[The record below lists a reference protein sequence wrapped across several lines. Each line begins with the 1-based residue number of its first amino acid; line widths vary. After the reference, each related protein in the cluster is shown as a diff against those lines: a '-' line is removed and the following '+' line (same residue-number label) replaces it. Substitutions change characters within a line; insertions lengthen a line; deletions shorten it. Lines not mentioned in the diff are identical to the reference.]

1 MPFSTTAPDATD
13 SSLPPVEP
21 ADLRG
26 VRVALVHD
34 WLTGMRGG
42 EKVLDALLELVP
54 DAAVFTLLH
63 VAGAVSPRIEARR
76 PRASFVQYL
85 PAAKRR
91 YRWYIGLFPTA
102 VEQFDLDAFDLV
114 LSTSHC
120 AAKSVVAT
128 GRARHLCYCH
138 TPMRYAWDQFDNYFG
153 RQRVGPL
160 RNRVFRLAFSRLAR
174 WDAATAGRVDRYV
187 ANSNH
192 VAERIR
198 RYYNRESTVVYPPV
212 DTTFY
217 CPNGSPPGS
226 YFLIVSALVPY
237 KRIDMAME
245 ACRLA
250 GVPLRIAGDGPERA
264 RLQALAGPGVE
275 FVGWRS
281 DEELRELYRG
291 ARAFLLPGEEDFGI
305 APVEALACGRPVVG
319 LARGGVTET
328 VSDGATG
335 VLVDEPVA
343 EAYAAGIARAAALP
357 FDAEYIRKQALRF
370 SRRRFHDE
378 MRRLIEETARQVGG
392 AAA

>member
-1 MPFSTTAPDATD
+1 MSFSTTAPDVTA
-13 SSLPPVEP
+13 SALPPVEP

-42 EKVLDALLELVP
+42 EKVLDALLELLP

-102 VEQFDLDAFDLV
+102 VEQFDLDAYDLV

-153 RQRVGPL
+153 PQRVGPF

-174 WDAATAGRVDRYV
+174 WDAATAGRVDRFV

-192 VAERIR
+192 VAGRIR

-305 APVEALACGRPVVG
+305 APVESLACGRPVVG

-335 VLVDEPVA
+335 VLVDEPTA

-357 FDAEYIRKQALRF
+357 FDAEHIRTKALRF

-378 MRRLIEETARQVGG
+378 MRRLIEDTARQAGG